1 MRKLVAGFATSI
13 DGFIQ
18 GPQGEIDWIIQDKE
32 QYKRLKETWERTDA
46 LFYGR
51 KTYEELLRMQAK
63 SEMQKNPFAH
73 MKHYVFSKSLSQVDP
88 GFILIKGD
96 TEKEVKKIKGDP
108 GKEIAIFGGGVLMSS
123 LINLG
128 LVDELVLAICPV
140 LLGGGKPFFIN
151 ISPRRRFI
159 HKETVTYSSGLVTLT
174 YTARKN

>member
-18 GPQGEIDWIIQDKE
+18 GPKGEIDWIIQDKE
-32 QYKRLKETWERTDA
+32 QYKRLKETWEKTDA

-51 KTYEELLRMQAK
+51 KTYEEMLSMQAA
-63 SEMQKNPFAH
+63 SELQKNPFAH
-73 MKHYVFSKSLSQVDP
+73 MKHYVFSKTLTEVDP
-88 GFILIKGD
+88 AFILIKGD
-96 TEKEVKKIKGDP
+96 TVEEVQKIKSAKGN
-108 GKEIAIFGGGVLMSS
+108 EIAIFGGGILMSS

-140 LLGGGKPFFIN
+140 LLGGGKPFFIDIN
-151 ISPRRRFI
+151 SRLDFM

-174 YTARKN
+174 YQAKKS